1 MKNIKMLVVF
11 FVCITSQVYAAV
23 LEIENRSRFTCDV
36 QPVVDDKDRRNMGAF
51 KYTLQPNS
59 LAVSY
64 QSGFHSIKALRWR
77 INNYFDN
84 NTKLSRN
91 YFFAEIPGGIGV
103 TNINAK
109 IVIMPNGD
117 FRYYKNKKNE
127 SSYIEFTP
135 HHLKYIYG
143 YTTKGWIPLTG
154 VVNNTMFNFNAE
166 MSNDMY
172 R

>member
-1 MKNIKMLVVF
+1 MNNKYVF
-11 FVCITSQVYAAV
+11 IGMMGFFQLAFGAV
-23 LEIENRSRFTCDV
+23 LEIENKSRFICEV
-36 QPVVDDKDRRNMGAF
+36 QPVVDDKDRKNMDAF
-51 KYTLQPNS
+51 KYTIRPNS
-59 LAVSY
+59 PAVSY

-135 HHLKYIYG
+135 HHLKYIYQN
-143 YTTKGWIPLTG
+143 TSLRWIPLHG
-154 VVNNTMFNFNAE
+154 VVNNKEFDFDIE